1 MQPEFLSALVRLGMN
16 KKVFKPTAE
25 AIKARYYE
33 KYRGLDKE
41 APAPA
46 TRPRRLRRARAPAR
60 ARIHCR
66 PETLNVVKC
75 VIKP

>member
-46 TRPRRLRRARAPAR
+46 TPPTLRRARVNLEYWSVLPS
-60 ARIHCR
+60 
-66 PETLNVVKC
+66 
-75 VIKP
+75 

>member
-46 TRPRRLRRARAPAR
+46 TRPAAHA
-60 ARIHCR
+60 A
-66 PETLNVVKC
+66 
-75 VIKP
+75 

>member
-16 KKVFKPTAE
+16 KVFKPTAE

-33 KYRGLDKE
+33 KYRGLDKGKE

-46 TRPRRLRRARAPAR
+46 TPPKTSPAPAR
-60 ARIHCR
+60 ARIHCV
-66 PETLNVVKC
+66 L
-75 VIKP
+75 KP